1 MTRTNMVVAAAAFTG
16 IVGMAG
22 CIDLTEHPVTG
33 VDSNYFQTTV
43 GANAATNG
51 AYAGLRNV
59 FGGET
64 EILMTMVGTD
74 TWEKGEQLTDNGL
87 WNDYNARLAATLG
100 STGGVDALQGRWSAD
115 YSALNAANTAIAAI
129 GGATGIEPTLKN
141 TRLAEARFLR
151 AMFLHDLVKT
161 WGPIQLNL
169 EPTQGVSIQAR
180 RTSVDS
186 VYSVGIIPDLEFAVA
201 NLPLRQTET
210 YRATK
215 GAAQTF
221 LAEVYLTRA
230 AAGDFDKARDLT
242 TAVISSAVYR
252 LNTNYRSLFCG
263 TDTGLGSCDYV
274 PAQKTDPEMIFS
286 ATFVGDG
293 GTDAFGNSL
302 HLYWTMN
309 YDNSAFASPTLG
321 RTIAYGR
328 PYRRARPTKHMLA
341 LWNRATD
348 SRYDATFQ
356 TLWRQPGG
364 DTAIFFPGTAT
375 ANKVGQGRK
384 YGENEYTNL
393 LFPGLKKWQDQT
405 RSDPN
410 AFPGHRD
417 RWLWRLADVYLLR
430 AEANIRAGRPA
441 EAIADINVL
450 RTRAAIAGQ
459 NNTMT
464 AAELTAFNASPIDF
478 LLDERE
484 RELAGEER
492 RWFVLQRMGQTVF
505 LNRIRT
511 FNSTASAVQAF
522 HMLRPIPQTQIDR
535 TEGNATAFP
544 QNPGY

>member
-1 MTRTNMVVAAAAFTG
+1 MTRSNMVVAAAALTG
-16 IVGMAG
+16 IVGLAG
-22 CIDLTEHPVTG
+22 CIDLTERPVTG
-33 VDSNYFQTTV
+33 VDANYFQTTA

-51 AYAGLRNV
+51 AYAGLRNI

-100 STGGVDALQGRWSAD
+100 STGGVDALQGRWSAN

-129 GGATGIEPTLKN
+129 GGATGLDPALKN

-169 EPTQGVSIQAR
+169 LPTEGVSIQAH
-180 RTSVDS
+180 RTPVDS
-186 VYSVGIIPDLEFAVA
+186 VYSVGIVPDLEFAVA

-221 LAEVYLTRA
+221 LAEVYLTRG
-230 AAGDFDKARDLT
+230 AAGDFDRARDLT
-242 TAVISSAVYR
+242 TAVINSAVYR
-252 LNTNYRSLFCG
+252 LNPSYRAIFCG
-263 TDTGLGSCDYV
+263 TDTGLGNCDYV
-274 PAQKTDPEMIFS
+274 PAQKTDGEMIFS

-328 PYRRARPTKHMLA
+328 PYRRARPTPHLLS

-356 TLWRQPGG
+356 TLWRQPNG
-364 DTAIFFPGTAT
+364 DTAIFFPGTPT

-384 YGENEYTNL
+384 YGQSEYTNL
-393 LFPGLKKWQDQT
+393 LYPGLKKWQDQT

-417 RWLWRLADVYLLR
+417 RWLWRFADVYLLR
-430 AEANIRAGRPA
+430 AEANIRAGRA
-441 EAIADINVL
+441 TDAIADINVL

-464 AAELTAFNASPIDF
+464 AAELTSFNASPIDF

-492 RWFVLQRMGQTVF
+492 RWFVLQRLGQNVF

-535 TEGNATAFP
+535 TEGNAKAFP
-544 QNPGY
+544 QNQGY